1 MKKIL
6 CYVYENMA
14 DFEIVLTLH
23 CLRNKGE
30 IQPVMISENREPVT
44 AQSGMR
50 IVPDLAIS
58 GISEEIL
65 AESVGLLI
73 PGGPISP
80 EQNEICPMIRRMAGD
95 GKLVAAMC
103 FAPQFLGRAGIL
115 NDHKFTASCGK
126 EYIKR
131 LGCEDPFVW
140 ENFENKRLVVDGNV
154 LTAQGNAFVDAAEK
168 ISEILDVFPDE
179 GQRTEYFRKIN
190 ARQAAPCQTLST
202 Q

>member
-14 DFEIVLTLH
+14 DFEVVLTLH
-23 CLRNKGE
+23 CLRDVGK
-30 IQPVMISENREPVT
+30 IRTVMISENIEPVT

-50 IVPDLAIS
+50 IVPDMTIS
-58 GISEEIL
+58 GIPEDVL
-65 AESVGLLI
+65 MESVGLLI
-73 PGGPISP
+73 SGGPISP
-80 EQNEICPMIRRMAGD
+80 EQNQICPVIRRMAED

-115 NDHKFTASCGK
+115 KNHKFTTSCGK
-126 EYIKR
+126 EYIKS

-140 ENFENKRLVVDGNV
+140 ENYERKRLVVDGNV

-168 ISEILDVFPDE
+168 ISEILSVFQDA
-179 GQRTEYFRKIN
+179 GQRADYFRRIRERN
-190 ARQAAPCQTLST
+190 
-202 Q
+202 